1 MNCNLSDPEFC
12 ESGAFGAGMTAL
24 DGPKLAS
31 LSHVCSVSPKY
42 SPIVGRLSVRIGIN
56 FVQTKSFVKV
66 EL

>member
-12 ESGAFGAGMTAL
+12 ESGAFGAGLTAL

-31 LSHVCSVSPKY
+31 LLHVCSVSPKY
-42 SPIVGRLSVRIGIN
+42 SPKCGAAFSQDRYQLCSN
-56 FVQTKSFVKV
+56 QNFVKV